1 MPGANPTNQPSVPPP
16 PTDELAELTQP
27 QLRAEIARLEAMLQG
42 WTGTMLPTLRRQVE
56 ESIQM
61 ARRKLS
67 GRKTTGRTLDQAE
80 GRHRQTQKATQFA
93 EDQLKQAQEAVELA
107 QTALRRAKNN
117 EATAL
122 AELNRL
128 KASIAEI
135 EAPLAPP
142 RVDLPPQV
150 LAGVYAV
157 LQHAGFQPQCLDK
170 VGSLVGAP
178 LPPPPAHPSAPPPET
193 LQPASGM
200 GAAQLPSQPQQRQ
213 EAPPPA
219 QGVLTQML
227 KSPSAERTGR
237 TLHHN
242 EAVGNRQTRSLG
254 RRPLPRRSDLV
265 DYAETMARSSSRETS
280 RPPGRASKAPR
291 QGSPASS
298 LQGVAPGNPSGP
310 LTPTQP
316 CGTLQPLAAAHAPPP
331 PGTL

>member
-1 MPGANPTNQPSVPPP
+1 MPAANTNQPSVPPP

-61 ARRKLS
+61 ARRELS

-80 GRHRQTQKATQFA
+80 GRHRQTQKATQLA

-107 QTALRRAKNN
+107 QIALRRAKNN
-117 EATAL
+117 EATPL

-128 KASIAEI
+128 KASIAEM

-157 LQHAGFQPQCLDK
+157 LQHAGLQPQYLDK
-170 VGSLVGAP
+170 VGSLLGAP
-178 LPPPPAHPSAPPPET
+178 LPPLPPAHPGAPPPET

-200 GAAQLPSQPQQRQ
+200 GDAQLPSQPQQRQ

-237 TLHHN
+237 TLRHN

-254 RRPLPRRSDLV
+254 RRPLPRRSDLA

-280 RPPGRASKAPR
+280 RTPGRASKAPHQR
-291 QGSPASS
+291 SPASS
-298 LQGVAPGNPSGP
+298 LHGVAPGNPSGP

-316 CGTLQPLAAAHAPPP
+316 CGTLQPLAAAHPPP